1 MVPIS
6 TAGGRIWVGHGVFLH
21 ADDLRFSAVRASGPG
36 GQHVNTTSSAVQ
48 LRFDIVNAR
57 LPERV
62 RQRLLAAGDRRVSR
76 GGVIVIRAEDERSQL
91 RNRQLALARL
101 TAWIERAIRPR
112 KGRIPTRP
120 TRASQERR
128 KDLKTHRGKIKAG
141 RGRVREAD
149 D

>member
-6 TAGGRIWVGHGVFLH
+6 TVGGRIRVGHGVFLYE
-21 ADDLRFSAVRASGPG
+21 DDLRFSAVRASGPG

-62 RQRLLAAGDRRVSR
+62 RQRLLAAADRRVNR
-76 GGVIVIRAEDERSQL
+76 DGVIVIRAEDERSQL
-91 RNRQLALARL
+91 RNRQRALARL
-101 TAWIERAIRPR
+101 VAWIEQAARPR
-112 KGRIPTRP
+112 KGRIPTQP

-128 KDLKTHRGKIKAG
+128 KDRKTHRGRIKAG
-141 RGRVREAD
+141 RRRVIETD